1 MNPKDQESLAARI
14 LSGLGEAQES
24 RRKSSDQFNIDNWLD
39 YWRAV
44 STNPTNQWY
53 DTQAVRQSGRI
64 ESIQGDDPAFRVSI
78 NYIAQEVL
86 NMVASDLLNPLRW
99 RVRFKFFDPTK
110 PLPLNFALDGEM
122 LEISADK
129 YLDRINDVLNF
140 YLSRE
145 KLNINDARLR
155 LYNLRYKEGSSY
167 LTLDW
172 DAEGGPRSVFPKRK
186 RMDGD
191 QEKWDVL
198 AGEWTPDGQYF
209 KIPKPPQRVTS
220 EEYLANVANYPAEL
234 ADNQALLAGGVA
246 EIAQEPEMIPAAEFL
261 SGENYRE
268 DVLPQGDPKIAVFG
282 VSQVWWEL
290 EPGEISA
297 DRIRGVYIL
306 DYITKAQAESD
317 YPEKD
322 IYGVV
327 QPVDPK
333 EYSMSGDSEGGA
345 TGILQKLKNMFGG
358 KDKSG
363 NAMIPRIRYRRKATA
378 HERRSQWFTVLGK
391 TLVRASECPYGK
403 SFDISLGI
411 YPFFARP
418 SSEHLEGIPDI
429 AYMMQSQV
437 VANAIDSMILNFIES
452 FPYGTFTAPGNDEP
466 NTNVTQGGGP
476 KIITS
481 DRPLTASA
489 PVGLGQEVFTMKAD
503 MRYMI
508 QYFGRS
514 NQLQPG
520 TRSQDASTA
529 YQASVAQAYGQK
541 LTNFNQYNDAS
552 SWQMFLNDLLTLLKQ
567 FVKERRMIMA
577 GKMESMAGPSG
588 NLQLM
593 MGDEFEFTAEFLEYV
608 NSVVCEPED
617 LQKKTDEESKRDI
630 TAMLQLINPE
640 DPSELEFAKTL
651 KRRFVELMNE
661 AGIEYPKDEV
671 LTPGTPITGAEAIGD
686 MGPGLANPDRS
697 VGNAVTPVNMPLPQ
711 KEAVDQITQ

>member
-1 MNPKDQESLAARI
+1 MDIQQQEALSSRI
-14 LSGLGEAQES
+14 LSGLTEAQEN
-24 RRKSSDQFNIDNWLD
+24 RKKSSDQFNIDNWLE

-53 DTQAVRQSGRI
+53 DTQAVRQYGRI
-64 ESIQGDDPAFRVSI
+64 ESTQGDDPAFRVSI

-99 RVRFKFFDPTK
+99 RVRFKFFDPNT
-110 PLPLNFALDGEM
+110 PLPLNVSVDGEA
-122 LEISADK
+122 LEIPADK
-129 YLDRINDVLNF
+129 YLDRINDVLNH

-172 DAEGGPRSVFPKRK
+172 DAEGGPRSIFPKRK
-186 RMDGD
+186 RVDGD

-234 ADNQALLAGGVA
+234 ADNQALLAGGMA

-261 SGENYRE
+261 SGENFRE
-268 DVLPQGDPKIAVFG
+268 DVLPQGDPKIAVYG
-282 VSQVWWEL
+282 VTQVWWEL

-297 DRIRGVYIL
+297 ERIKGVYIL
-306 DYITKAQAESD
+306 DYITKAQAVSD

-333 EYSMSGDSEGGA
+333 EYSVPGDPESGA
-345 TGILQKLKNMFGG
+345 TGMLQKLKNMFGG
-358 KDKSG
+358 KDKRG

-378 HERRSQWFTVLGK
+378 HERRSQWFTMLGK
-391 TLVRASECPYGK
+391 TLVRAMECPYGK

-429 AYMMQSQV
+429 AYMIQPQV
-437 VANAIDSMILNFIES
+437 IANAIDSLILSYIES
-452 FPYGTFTAPGNDEP
+452 FPYGTYTAPGGDEP

-481 DRPLTASA
+481 DRPLTANT
-489 PVGLGQEVFTMKAD
+489 PVGLGTEVFTMKAD

-508 QYFGRS
+508 QYFGRA

-541 LTNFNQYNDAS
+541 LTNFNQYNDAG
-552 SWQMFLNDLLTLLKQ
+552 SWQMFLNDVLTLLRQ
-567 FVKERRMIMA
+567 FVKERRMIPA
-577 GKMESMAGPSG
+577 SKMESMPGPQG
-588 NLQLM
+588 NLQML
-593 MGDEFEFTAEFLEYV
+593 MGDEFEFTSEYLAYV

-617 LQKKTDEESKRDI
+617 LQKKTDEESKRDV
-630 TAMLQLINPE
+630 TAMLQMMNPG
-640 DPSELEFAKTL
+640 DPAEAGFAKIL

-661 AGIEYPKDEV
+661 AGIEYPKDQV
-671 LTPGTPITGAEAIGD
+671 LAPGAPIPGAEAIGD
-686 MGPGLANPDRS
+686 MGPGLAQPE
-697 VGNAVTPVNMPLPQ
+697 TPAGQAKTPENMPLPQ
-711 KEAVDQITQ
+711 KEAVEQITQ